1 MNGLGGCCGGRLK
14 LTFVGDEVKL
24 DNLLLGCRRVMFL
37 FCKFTSKVP
46 NNARQLDADFCSKTG
61 AGVARTD

>member
-1 MNGLGGCCGGRLK
+1 MLWGRLK

-24 DNLLLGCRRVMFL
+24 DNLLLGCRRAMFP

-46 NNARQLDADFCSKTG
+46 NNARQLEADFCSKTG